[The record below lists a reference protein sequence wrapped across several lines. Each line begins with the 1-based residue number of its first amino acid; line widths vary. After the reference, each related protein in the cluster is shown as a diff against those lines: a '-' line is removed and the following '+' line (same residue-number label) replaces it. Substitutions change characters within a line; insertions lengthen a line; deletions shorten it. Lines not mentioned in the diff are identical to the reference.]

1 MYLFELVFFRYIL
14 RGGIVGSCGSIVLS
28 FLRDLNTVFHS
39 APTYIPTSSVGYG
52 TLDLE
57 G

>member
-1 MYLFELVFFRYIL
+1 MYLFEVVFFRYTL
-14 RGGIVGSCGSIVLS
+14 RSGIVGSCGSIVLS

-39 APTYIPTSSVGYG
+39 APTYIPTISVGYG